1 MSTIEI
7 FQPEFKEVL
16 RITELDLASSTS
28 DTGTSPMRTV
38 NEVFGQQIITSETE
52 RETLI
57 NSLSIDAIG
66 AAARATHNELTQDAV
81 TGWSRRKL
89 EGWIVWAEQLDDP
102 NTNYDY
108 GLVYATIL
116 GNDGQLR
123 NIDPVIVN
131 QRHVPPH
138 VKNPMENLGVLAK
151 IIRHTSGLH
160 DIDLGEKDHSHESH
174 RKHLAEFMV
183 RNQLQRPKQRIADTL
198 A

>member
-1 MSTIEI
+1 MSSIEI
-7 FQPEFKEVL
+7 FQPEFKKLL
-16 RITELDLASSTS
+16 RVTELDLAGATS
-28 DTGTSPMRTV
+28 DTVARPMRTV

-52 RETLI
+52 REALI
-57 NSLSIDAIG
+57 NSLSVDSIG

-81 TGWSRRKL
+81 TGWSRRKH

-102 NTNYDY
+102 NTNYKY
-108 GLVYATIL
+108 GSVYATIL
-116 GNDGQLR
+116 GNDGQLK
-123 NIDPVIVN
+123 NIDPVIVT
-131 QRHVPPH
+131 QRYVPSG
-138 VKNPMENLGVLAK
+138 VKNPMEDLGVLAK

-183 RNQLQRPKQRIADTL
+183 RNQLLHPKQRTVDTL